1 MIHVIF
7 AIGWEKNSRDKN
19 HVVWFDS
26 VTWDEYENIDTI
38 IIHRIIDDIRASESH
53 QNIYIWHH
61 VKYITIDDEYYSSY
75 WDFFFWEMIYLFND
89 RFHAEHE
96 DFILVICKNRNNET
110 SDVVDDQDTDI
121 CTFVNI
127 FSRQRYRESETRTRT
142 WKPWNIILLSMSERV
157 PVALTCR
164 RYRLSFKLQRL
175 NVVSLSK
182 W

>member
-1 MIHVIF
+1 MSSLQLD
-7 AIGWEKNSRDKN
+7 GKENSRDKN

-38 IIHRIIDDIRASESH
+38 IIHRIIDDIRASEKSS
-53 QNIYIWHH
+53 
-61 VKYITIDDEYYSSY
+61 KYIHMTSCKIYYD
-75 WDFFFWEMIYLFND
+75 WWRILLVVLGFLFWEMIYLFND

-96 DFILVICKNRNNET
+96 DLILVICKNRNNET

-121 CTFVNI
+121 CTFANI

-142 WKPWNIILLSMSERV
+142 WKSWNIILLSISERV

-164 RYRLSFKLQRL
+164 RYRLSLKLQRL
-175 NVVSLSK
+175 YVVSLSK